1 MKKNIQICGFGNGLV
16 DLQYTV
22 TDLELSELGL
32 KKGDMTLADSE
43 QQNALLNKLSNI
55 THNRCS
61 GGSAAN
67 SIIAFT
73 QLGGK
78 SAYQTVLGND
88 DYGKFYANEFSE
100 LNINLRYKSLDEYS
114 TGTCVILITPDGER
128 TMHTYLGATAY
139 FRPEFVDED
148 LIKESEWL
156 YIEGYEFSQEWSTEA
171 IFKAIKCA
179 KENNTKVALT
189 FSADFIISVFR
200 DNLQKAAQQADLIF
214 CNESE
219 AMNFTATDNYESAFD
234 QLSATCP
241 NVVVTL
247 GKNGAIYKWDGK
259 VYYVPAYSAEVID
272 TTGAGDMFA
281 GAFLFGLINDY
292 SPIVAGHLASFASGR
307 IVAQYGAR
315 INDNMIEL
323 KNKVYNEIIPNLK

>member
-1 MKKNIQICGFGNGLV
+1 MKKNIQLCGFGNGLV
-16 DLQYTV
+16 DLQYTI
-22 TDLELSELGL
+22 TDLELAELGL
-32 KKGDMTLADSE
+32 KKGDMVLVDSE
-43 QQNALLNKLSNI
+43 KQSELLNKLSHI

-67 SIIAFT
+67 SIIAFA

-78 SAYQTVLGND
+78 PAYQTVLGND

-100 LNINLRYKSLDEYS
+100 LNIVLESKSLDEYS
-114 TGTCVILITPDGER
+114 TGTCVVLITPDGER

-139 FRPEFVDED
+139 FRPEYIDEE
-148 LIKESEWL
+148 LIKQSEWL
-156 YIEGYEFSQEWSTEA
+156 YIEGYEFSQDWSTEA

-179 KENNTKVALT
+179 KANNTKIAIS

-200 DNLQKAAQQADLIF
+200 DNLQKAVKDADLVF

-219 AMNFTATDNYESAFD
+219 AMNFTATDNYESAYD
-234 QLSATCP
+234 VLSAMCP

-247 GKNGAIYKWDGK
+247 GKKGAIYKWEEK
-259 VYYVPAYSAEVID
+259 TYYVPAYSGEVID

-281 GAFLFGLINDY
+281 GAFFFGIINDY

-307 IVAQYGAR
+307 IVAQFGAR

-323 KNKVYNEIIPNLK
+323 KNKVYNEIIPNLN